1 MTGDGLGRRPNTGGA
16 DIRVLEVLGRSSG
29 GIGRHV
35 AQIVS
40 SLDGRDGM
48 VIDVCAPADLGVPMP
63 KQAIAIDIPDGMSS
77 GHLSTIRNLKEIIR
91 AGAYTVVHAHGLR
104 AGLDA
109 SLAARSTGARPVVT
123 LHNLIRPETSG
134 RVGSVLFRRAE
145 TILMML
151 ARKVFAVSRE
161 MAERLR
167 EHLFGREK
175 VEVMY
180 IGIAAPEV
188 TRSRPDVRNE
198 IGVAEHAP
206 LVVTVARLARQK
218 SLDVLLDAVANL
230 PGVTLAIV
238 GDGPLRGELESHRAR
253 LGITDRVHFLGHKEG
268 VGDYVAAAD
277 CFALSSSWEARSLA
291 AQEAILLRVPLV
303 TTDVGGMSEIVTDR
317 VSGRLTPA
325 GDADALGAAIKEV
338 LDDPAAARVMAD
350 KARLELTESFS
361 TDEMLARLV
370 AEYRGSDGDDR

>member
-1 MTGDGLGRRPNTGGA
+1 VKPVL
-16 DIRVLEVLGRSSG
+16 ILEVLGRSSG

-40 SLDGRDGM
+40 LLDGRDGM
-48 VIDVCAPADLGVPMP
+48 TIDVCAPADMGVPMP
-63 KQAIAIDIPDGMSS
+63 KQPIAIDIPDGMSR
-77 GHLSTIRNLKEIIR
+77 GHLATIRNLKEIIR
-91 AGAYTVVHAHGLR
+91 KGGYTVVHAHGLR

-109 SLAARSTGARPVVT
+109 SLAARSAGARPIVT

-145 TILMML
+145 TAVMLL

-161 MAERLR
+161 MADRLR
-167 EHLFGREK
+167 SHLFGSDK

-188 TRSRPDVRNE
+188 TRSRADVLNE
-198 IGVAEHAP
+198 LGVGEDTP

-218 SLDVLLDAVANL
+218 SLDVLLDAIAKL
-230 PGVTLAIV
+230 PGVILAIV
-238 GDGPLRGELESHRAR
+238 GDGPLRGELEAHCIR
-253 LGITDRVHFLGHKEG
+253 LGVTDRVRFLGHKEG

-291 AQEAILLRVPLV
+291 AQEAILLRIPLV
-303 TTDVGGMSEIVTDR
+303 TTDVGGMGEIVTDR

-325 GDADALGAAIKEV
+325 GDADALGAAIRDV
-338 LDDPAAARVMAD
+338 LDDPGGAKAMAD
-350 KARLELTESFS
+350 EAWHELTESFS
-361 TDEMLARLV
+361 TDDMLARLV
-370 AEYRGSDGDDR
+370 AEYRESGVDDG